1 MEKKE
6 LTETTVTQIITIET
20 SRSSLFSFQIICALP
35 SSYTPFQS
43 DLLK

>member
-20 SRSSLFSFQIICALP
+20 SRSSLFSFQIICDLP